1 MTTNTVYATRDIE
14 KAAGD
19 VQTYAMSFAQALNGR
34 TISSV
39 DSITV
44 SPSGPSL
51 SGEQVNA
58 SAYYDDHTKLQVAAN
73 TAVKYV
79 CSGGT
84 AGTTYVVTI
93 TVTLSDGSTLVGK
106 QNVSVL

>member
-1 MTTNTVYATRDIE
+1 MTTNRIYATRDIE

-19 VQTYAMSFAQALNGR
+19 AQTYALSFAQALNGR

-39 DSITV
+39 DSVTV
-44 SPSGPSL
+44 SPSGPSIT
-51 SGEQVNA
+51 SEQVN
-58 SAYYDDHTKLQVAAN
+58 SAYYDDHTKLKVAAN

-84 AGTTYVVTI
+84 AGTTYVITI
-93 TVTLSDGSTLVGK
+93 TVTLSDGSALVGQ
-106 QNVSVL
+106 QNMVVL